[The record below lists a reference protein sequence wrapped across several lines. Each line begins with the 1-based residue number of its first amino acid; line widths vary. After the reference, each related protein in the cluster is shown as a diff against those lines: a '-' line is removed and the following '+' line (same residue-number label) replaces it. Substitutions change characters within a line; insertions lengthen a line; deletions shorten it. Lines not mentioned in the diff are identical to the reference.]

1 MTMSQESHAQTSPN
15 TCSLCTLPVA
25 MSCTSHPSG
34 SVAICHVLPVLWST
48 SCFHNMEW
56 DPVAVSTASVVSV
69 VPILDEFIVQGLPGE
84 QKMQDWNL
92 MDQTAGSS
100 MTI

>member
-1 MTMSQESHAQTSPN
+1 
-15 TCSLCTLPVA
+15 
-25 MSCTSHPSG
+25 
-34 SVAICHVLPVLWST
+34 
-48 SCFHNMEW
+48 MEW

-84 QKMQDWNL
+84 QKMQDWKMQDWNL